1 MVNNEK
7 HPNVNL
13 RNTRHTSYTLKF
25 APEHGIQNTEHG
37 TRNTEYRTQN
47 TEHGTRN
54 TEYRIQNTE
63 HRTQNTEH
71 GTRTIFHKFKYLIN
85 ISIIFSQ
92 LRLLLKYIS
101 VFNKCY

>member
-25 APEHGIQNTEHG
+25 APEHGTQ
-37 TRNTEYRTQN
+37 NTEYRT
-47 TEHGTRN
+47 R
-54 TEYRIQNTE
+54 NTE

-71 GTRTIFHKFKYLIN
+71 ELYSIN
-85 ISIIFSQ
+85 SRI
-92 LRLLLKYIS
+92 
-101 VFNKCY
+101 